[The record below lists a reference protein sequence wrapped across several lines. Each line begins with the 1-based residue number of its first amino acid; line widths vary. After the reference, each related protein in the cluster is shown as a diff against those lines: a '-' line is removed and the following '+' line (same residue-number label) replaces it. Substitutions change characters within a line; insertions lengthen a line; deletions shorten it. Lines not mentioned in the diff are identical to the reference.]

1 MLSVD
6 SVMEDIDAGC
16 NALRS
21 DDAECPCPHALSDE
35 WEDVVWPCELN
46 KAAIPTD
53 RSAQQTL

>member
-1 MLSVD
+1 
-6 SVMEDIDAGC
+6 MEDIDAGC

-53 RSAQQTL
+53 RSAQQIL